1 MSDIVQSLRQTL
13 QDVVAPEL
21 REHRV
26 LLIALDSKIDSR
38 MAELRAEIGGV
49 RAEMSGM
56 RTELIA
62 LDSKIDS
69 RTAEL
74 RAEIGGAR
82 AEMSGMRTE
91 LTALDSKVD
100 SRTAELQAEIG
111 GVRVE
116 MSGMRTELRGEI
128 STVRAELDKVKLAVQ
143 NGFENLQHG
152 LETAVLR
159 GEVSTVRELAD
170 LRSRVDRIEDH
181 LKLRQDEPG
190 IQRKQ

>member
-1 MSDIVQSLRQTL
+1 MSDVVQSLRQAL

-26 LLIALDSKIDSR
+26 LL
-38 MAELRAEIGGV
+38 
-49 RAEMSGM
+49 
-56 RTELIA
+56 TA

-74 RAEIGGAR
+74 RAEMSGMRTELTALGSKIDSRTAELR
-82 AEMSGMRTE
+82 AEMGGMRTE
-91 LTALDSKVD
+91 LTALDSKID
-100 SRTAELQAEIG
+100 SRTAELRAEMG
-111 GVRVE
+111 
-116 MSGMRTELRGEI
+116 GMRTELRGEI
-128 STVRAELDKVKLAVQ
+128 HTVRTELDKVKLAVQ
-143 NGFENLQHG
+143 SGFEKLQHG

-170 LRSRVDRIEDH
+170 LRSRVERIEDH

-190 IQRKQ
+190 IQRQQ